1 MRTTI
6 PKSITLPH
14 DMADF
19 VDREVASGHYASD
32 SEVIRDGIRA
42 LQARNSA
49 YERWLREEVTAT
61 YDKVKADPSLLMTRE
76 DFRAALERDL
86 QRLVSQEAKPK
97 DERSEGVPGVPRTEG
112 AEEIA
117 GNTGIRFHP
126 NA

>member
-97 DERSEGVPGVPRTEG
+97 PKERRKK
-112 AEEIA
+112 
-117 GNTGIRFHP
+117 
-126 NA
+126 

>member
-1 MRTTI
+1 
-6 PKSITLPH
+6 
-14 DMADF
+14 MAEF

-76 DFRAALERDL
+76 DFRAALENDL
-86 QRLVSQEAKPK
+86 QRLVNQDEKPK
-97 DERSEGVPGVPRTEG
+97 SREQRKK
-112 AEEIA
+112 
-117 GNTGIRFHP
+117 
-126 NA
+126 